1 MDDFVVGKGELNKD
15 ELNRDALNKDELDK
29 NELDKDMLKR
39 DSLNN
44 DIGKNDILKNNELI
58 LAMVRYYAGDPK
70 RINHFLK
77 VNAFGKIIASKE
89 KVDSRMYNI
98 IDVATITHDNR
109 IKVSEEKYG
118 SSAGKYQE
126 LEGPAIAKDML
137 SKLEYDEGLIERTM
151 YLIGHHHTYDNITGL
166 DYQILVE
173 ADFLVNIYEDGMSK
187 EAINSVRSKIFK
199 TDTGKKLLDSMFDI
213 KEEK

>member
-1 MDDFVVGKGELNKD
+1 MDDFVVGKDELNKD
-15 ELNRDALNKDELDK
+15 
-29 NELDKDMLKR
+29 ELDKDMLKR
-39 DSLNN
+39 NSLNN
-44 DIGKNDILKNNELI
+44 DIEKNDILKNNELI
-58 LAMVRYYAGDPK
+58 LEMVRYYAGDPK

-77 VNAFGKIIASKE
+77 VNALGKIIASKE
-89 KVDSRMYNI
+89 KVNSRMYNI
-98 IDVATITHDNR
+98 IDVATITHDIG

-137 SKLEYDEGLIERTM
+137 SKLEYDEEVIERTM
-151 YLIGHHHTYDNITGL
+151 YLIGHHHTYDNITGV

-213 KEEK
+213 KEKK

>member
-1 MDDFVVGKGELNKD
+1 MDE
-15 ELNRDALNKDELDK
+15 
-29 NELDKDMLKR
+29 
-39 DSLNN
+39 
-44 DIGKNDILKNNELI
+44 NNELI

-77 VNAFGKIIASKE
+77 VNALGKIIASKE

-98 IDVATITHDNR
+98 IDVATITHDIG

-187 EAINSVRSKIFK
+187 EVINSIRSKIFK

>member
-1 MDDFVVGKGELNKD
+1 M
-15 ELNRDALNKDELDK
+15 
-29 NELDKDMLKR
+29 
-39 DSLNN
+39 
-44 DIGKNDILKNNELI
+44 
-58 LAMVRYYAGDPK
+58 
-70 RINHFLK
+70 
-77 VNAFGKIIASKE
+77 NAFGKIIASKE

-98 IDVATITHDNR
+98 IDVATITHDIG